1 MTGIDNEA
9 DVQVCCAVAELLNT
23 HADDVMLGSVV
34 GETGKMRLAHGALVT
49 AELHVFVHFVC
60 GVFSRRSSER
70 GTAAEK
76 QACGGSR

>member
-34 GETGKMRLAHGALVT
+34 DETGKMRLAHGALVT
-49 AELHVFVHFVC
+49 AELHVFVRFVC
-60 GVFSRRSSER
+60 GVFYHSSSGHE
-70 GTAAEK
+70 TAAEK
-76 QACGGSR
+76 QVCGSRR